1 MIMKKGTIGIALMLM
16 LAATPLLAQV
26 ATVGVYFDAAGTQV
40 SGTFNGGVDEFHQ
53 AYVVVFWEA
62 FVGGASYQLNVDPR
76 VSILSKTYPLA
87 GVQIG
92 DPLDGCGV
100 EIGLSSAAFGFYSTP
115 VVITELT
122 FWTGDQI
129 IYDAMLCVEPHCNYS
144 TVVVADRDAQVF
156 EAAGLCAFLTVPVA
170 NEADSWGAVKNL
182 YK

>member
-62 FVGGASYQLNVDPR
+62 FVGGASYQ
-76 VSILSKTYPLA
+76 LA